1 MTICYYI
8 VFIVLATDRR
18 RIVYYCY
25 YYYYYYC
32 VPRAV
37 TGGEAEEAE
46 VPGGPA
52 PCGEGGPQEEETAAQ
67 SPQTV
72 SSAQHCLLSNPC
84 LLYTSP
90 SPRDECTSRMPSSA

>member
-1 MTICYYI
+1 M
-8 VFIVLATDRR
+8 
-18 RIVYYCY
+18 
-25 YYYYYYC
+25 
-32 VPRAV
+32 

-72 SSAQHCLLSNPC
+72 SSAQHCLLSNPSC
-84 LLYTSP
+84 SIPRVSTHLP
-90 SPRDECTSRMPSSA
+90 SLSLSLVLPILGFQLSARHDKTLSSSL